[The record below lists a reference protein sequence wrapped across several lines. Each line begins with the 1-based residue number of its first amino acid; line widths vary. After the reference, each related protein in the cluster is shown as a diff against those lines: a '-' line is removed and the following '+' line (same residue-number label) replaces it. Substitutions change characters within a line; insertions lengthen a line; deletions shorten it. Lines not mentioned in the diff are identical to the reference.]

1 MERSRAPLPLRIEAA
16 IRDLEVGGKFYVGS
30 FVLEKQL
37 QAMLEY
43 LIAEERMALRRIPLQ
58 ALMSKSVISGATREC
73 IRSFCAEVTRSKAE
87 QPAGTRG
94 LLSILSSIERVL
106 QSFDEEH
113 TNFRRPGLRSSKS
126 AKTVSFRS
134 GGKEKKA
141 WTPSCHHVDNSKP
154 STVVEQGGEVCL
166 AGGGKPDGGA
176 GVPSGEANQEE
187 EAPFCGLAGRDGERW

>member
-30 FVLEKQL
+30 FVLERQL

-43 LIAEERMALRRIPLQ
+43 LVAEERMALRRIPLQ
-58 ALMSKSVISGATREC
+58 ALMPKSVIAGATREC

-94 LLSILSSIERVL
+94 LLSILSSIERAL

-113 TNFRRPGLRSSKS
+113 ANFRRPGMRGAKS
-126 AKTVSFRS
+126 VRFRN
-134 GGKEKKA
+134 GGKEKKTWNPQSPNVGDA
-141 WTPSCHHVDNSKP
+141 KP
-154 STVVEQGGEVCL
+154 SSVVSQGGAVCL
-166 AGGGKPDGGA
+166 AGGGEPDGGA
-176 GVPSGEANQEE
+176 GVPSGEASQAK
-187 EAPFCGLAGRDGERW
+187 EASFCGLAGRDGERW